1 MALNKYSS
9 KGGETQLFQKKGRKN
24 INAPLDVE
32 TDAEITIWFNLSEEA
47 DRRRPREKN
56 SFCDD
61 TKNADTKK
69 INKRQTTYT
78 LCVRTTSV
86 LSPEDRPYTGSQ
98 GPPALIRPIAA
109 LHPRGRRGSGVAERV
124 VHTRCVSS
132 IALNVNKD

>member
-9 KGGETQLFQKKGRKN
+9 KGGETRLFQKKGRKN

-47 DRRRPREKN
+47 DRRRPRVKN

-61 TKNADTKK
+61 TQMQIQKNKQET
-69 INKRQTTYT
+69 NN
-78 LCVRTTSV
+78 LHSV
-86 LSPEDRPYTGSQ
+86 CTNYKCPLSRGPALYGLS

-109 LHPRGRRGSGVAERV
+109 LHPRGRRGSGVAERG